1 MGDFGWDVFTDAGT
15 AFRYER
21 ADVTETDEEEIRYL
35 GDGHQEAGPK
45 QVTWE
50 PSSCPSGQASIRG
63 ISWSTASRRQ
73 HKRGEDQGPR
83 RALFCSVF
91 YCPL

>member
-1 MGDFGWDVFTDAGT
+1 MDML
-15 AFRYER
+15 E
-21 ADVTETDEEEIRYL
+21 DEER
-35 GDGHQEAGPK
+35 GTRGFWRCGRGASRWPTTSRAAGVAGRRRPA
-45 QVTWE
+45 T
-50 PSSCPSGQASIRG
+50 
-63 ISWSTASRRQ
+63 RRQ